1 KPGRGEAVVGQIVQE
16 LIDKGVSL
24 GLAQGLEKGLAQG
37 LEKGLAQGMAQGM
50 AGTLSQLLEHRFG
63 RLPRPV
69 RSRIAEDSPSELDA
83 RFTTALGA
91 KSLAEVFP
99 DLDLD

>member
-16 LIDKGVSL
+16 LIDEGKAL
-24 GLAQGLEKGLAQG
+24 
-37 LEKGLAQGMAQGM
+37 GMAQGM
-50 AGTLSQLLEHRFG
+50 AGTLSRLLEHRFG

-69 RSRIAEDSPSELDA
+69 RSRIAEAPTSELDA

>member
-1 KPGRGEAVVGQIVQE
+1 GRGEAVVGQIVQE
-16 LIDKGVSL
+16 LIDK
-24 GLAQGLEKGLAQG
+24 
-37 LEKGLAQGMAQGM
+37 GMAQGM

-69 RSRIAEDSPSELDA
+69 RSRIAGASPSELDT